1 MREIAKALAI
11 LLFCMTGRELCAR
24 EIELDLTGSG
34 LSAKMARMMTE
45 AVDSET
51 VREHRLA
58 AGSARVTGLE
68 VGDIIAFALFDD
80 ETLKVTL
87 IEETAALAG
96 RSFLGR
102 IDNSLNALGCVVL
115 ETSEGIVLD
124 VTDFERNR
132 VWQVVSD
139 AQGVIV
145 REIQPKQS
153 DKLCGNDAFCVLPGR
168 KPVNV
173 SVTIENGVTTVVTNG
188 ASVAASTVTEP
199 ADGIGAALSSVTT
212 AVVELSA
219 QQAANASVVAAGETT
234 VDILVN
240 YDTDAAT
247 WAKANGGGLETFAET
262 CVQKMNAAL
271 ANTELTDFFRFRLV
285 GVYEVGGSAG
295 GDLEYALLYAS
306 GAYTGTLNGVSWAGV
321 AEERDR
327 VSADI
332 VCTLCD
338 NGSAY
343 GWIGLGYSLM
353 GDSDASSCGFNSCQI
368 RAVANGHTMTH
379 EVGHNMGAGHS
390 DKMADADNCGPQ
402 YYEYSS
408 GYYFYVGST
417 GYYTIMA
424 YNADGYGNYYSPVPY
439 FSSPDYFYQGVAVG
453 TADKNDNTRT
463 LRQTYQ
469 TVAGNRNPPYLSS
482 EIGRGFEA
490 EDYEWTTDGNYSWS
504 LVTDSSYDGEDSSR
518 SCEMTG
524 ETTSWTETNVI
535 GPATLAFKLRLRTYG
550 GFFNVL
556 TDGAISYT
564 CGDSSTAFYGNSWE
578 SVAISIPSGRH
589 TVRLA
594 YTHPG
599 IRYVSGGNGA
609 WIDQLSFRGG
619 APVRGETTTTE
630 VPVPH
635 SWLSGYYPTDS
646 TSDYETRA
654 AQRGANGYYVW
665 QSYVAGLDP
674 TDPTSLFTVRISMT
688 DGKPVVTYEPEL
700 SAEEAAKRTY
710 TVYGKKR
717 MDDTA
722 WSVVSSGKESLYRFF
737 MVSVEMK

>member
-1 MREIAKALAI
+1 M
-11 LLFCMTGRELCAR
+11 
-24 EIELDLTGSG
+24 
-34 LSAKMARMMTE
+34 
-45 AVDSET
+45 
-51 VREHRLA
+51 
-58 AGSARVTGLE
+58 
-68 VGDIIAFALFDD
+68 
-80 ETLKVTL
+80 
-87 IEETAALAG
+87 
-96 RSFLGR
+96 
-102 IDNSLNALGCVVL
+102 
-115 ETSEGIVLD
+115 
-124 VTDFERNR
+124 
-132 VWQVVSD
+132 
-139 AQGVIV
+139 
-145 REIQPKQS
+145 
-153 DKLCGNDAFCVLPGR
+153 
-168 KPVNV
+168 
-173 SVTIENGVTTVVTNG
+173 
-188 ASVAASTVTEP
+188 
-199 ADGIGAALSSVTT
+199 
-212 AVVELSA
+212 
-219 QQAANASVVAAGETT
+219 
-234 VDILVN
+234 
-240 YDTDAAT
+240 
-247 WAKANGGGLETFAET
+247 
-262 CVQKMNAAL
+262 
-271 ANTELTDFFRFRLV
+271 
-285 GVYEVGGSAG
+285 
-295 GDLEYALLYAS
+295 
-306 GAYTGTLNGVSWAGV
+306 
-321 AEERDR
+321 
-327 VSADI
+327 
-332 VCTLCD
+332 
-338 NGSAY
+338 
-343 GWIGLGYSLM
+343 
-353 GDSDASSCGFNSCQI
+353 
-368 RAVANGHTMTH
+368 
-379 EVGHNMGAGHS
+379 
-390 DKMADADNCGPQ
+390 
-402 YYEYSS
+402 
-408 GYYFYVGST
+408 
-417 GYYTIMA
+417 
-424 YNADGYGNYYSPVPY
+424 
-439 FSSPDYFYQGVAVG
+439 
-453 TADKNDNTRT
+453 
-463 LRQTYQ
+463 RQTYQ

-504 LVTDSSYDGEDSSR
+504 RVTDSSYDGEDSSR

-578 SVAISIPSGRH
+578 SVAVSIPSGRH

-722 WSVVSSGKESLYRFF
+722 WSVVSSGEESLYRFF